1 MIAGC
6 KAPSRTVRI
15 VVVCASACLWR
26 RRQLALDVEGGFT
39 WSLRPCQLLRKREI
53 GKRQC
58 GPKKKTNKAGAFRCQ
73 NETFEIFK
81 KSVKEARV
89 IGVLAVVFG
98 IYVGFA
104 RDEATANFKMAI
116 TR

>member
-1 MIAGC
+1 VV
-6 KAPSRTVRI
+6 PS
-15 VVVCASACLWR
+15 
-26 RRQLALDVEGGFT
+26 
-39 WSLRPCQLLRKREI
+39 
-53 GKRQC
+53 
-58 GPKKKTNKAGAFRCQ
+58 CQ

-81 KSVKEARV
+81 KSVEVARV

-104 RDEATANFKMAI
+104 RDEATANLKMAI